1 MSDGIL
7 FELITPEGLTFSGR
21 AYEVLMP
28 TPGGQIAVLPHHMP
42 LVTLIS
48 TGVISI
54 RHRREDPDEQLDD
67 IACAGGV
74 AEVSGKRVRVLADV
88 AERAEAVDELRA
100 KAALAQAEALRRAAA
115 DQVAAADAL
124 GAIELNLARLKVA
137 DLKRRRARRTPG
149 L

>member
-1 MSDGIL
+1 MSGEVL
-7 FELITPEGLTFSGR
+7 FELVTPDGPAFSGR
-21 AYEVLMP
+21 AYEVMLP

-42 LVTLIS
+42 LVVLI
-48 TGVISI
+48 TPGVISI
-54 RHRREDPDEQLDD
+54 RHRREDTDEALED

-88 AERAEAVDELRA
+88 AERAEAVDELRV
-100 KAALAQAEALRRAAA
+100 KEALAAARALREAAA
-115 DQVAAADAL
+115 DQVAQADAV

-137 DLKRRRARRTPG
+137 DLKRRRSRRTPG